1 MAQTHKF
8 PRHLVTE
15 LKEALATSRIVNL
28 TGPRQVGK
36 TTLAR
41 DLLKTGE
48 YITLDEEGVLEA
60 INRDAAGQLES
71 LRSAAG
77 EGPLIIDEAQ
87 RSSELAMAVKMLVDR
102 DTRKGQFLL
111 TGSSNLFTTAA
122 VADSLPGQMRTLRLW
137 PMTVSE
143 TRELN
148 ASLLLDW
155 ATQEAPSL
163 DQIRVLEGPSRRDYI
178 ELLLEGGFPEPR
190 TFAIRPRQ
198 RLYRDYVD
206 SVVDRDVAEI
216 LRIRKT
222 DRLRRLIEQMTAR
235 TGAKVNVS
243 KLGEVVGVNRA
254 TLDTHLDILTRLSL
268 VIRLGSWTSG
278 ESRREIKNAKYH
290 FVDTGMACAL
300 RHFNDRSF
308 TAGQP
313 NATALGGL
321 LESFVLGELT
331 RVQPMQERE
340 CRLYHWRNADGREID
355 ILAESPDTIV
365 GFEVKA
371 STAVSGMDFRH
382 LKWFSAEG
390 PGRSRKFC
398 GIVLYLGQ
406 HKLSFG
412 EGCFAL
418 PISSLWAQIELQ
430 GSAAGC
436 RQPVIPQESWAP
448 EKIKVSAVRH
458 VQSHLYRH

>member
-1 MAQTHKF
+1 MRKYH
-8 PRHLVTE
+8 RHLVSE
-15 LKEALATSRIVNL
+15 LKEALSTSRIVNL

-36 TTLAR
+36 TTLVR
-41 DLLKTGE
+41 DLLATGA

-60 INRDAAGQLES
+60 IERDAAGQLES
-71 LRSAAG
+71 LRRAAG
-77 EGPLIIDEAQ
+77 KGPLIIDEAQ
-87 RSSELAMAVKMLVDR
+87 RSRELALAVKVLVDR

-111 TGSSNLFTTAA
+111 TGSSNLFATAA
-122 VADSLPGQMRTLRLW
+122 VADSLPGRMRTLRLW

-143 TRELN
+143 TREVN
-148 ASLLLDW
+148 ASILLDW
-155 ATQEAPSL
+155 AVQEVPSL
-163 DQIRVLEGPSRRDYI
+163 DQIRVSEVPGRRDCI

-190 TFAIRPRQ
+190 TLAIRPRQ

-222 DRLRRLIEQMTAR
+222 DRLRRLIEHMAVR
-235 TGAKVNVS
+235 TGAEINVS
-243 KLGEVVGVNRA
+243 KLSEVVGVNRA
-254 TLDTHLDILTRLSL
+254 TLDTYLDILTRLSL

-300 RHFNDRSF
+300 RYFNDRSF

-331 RVQPMQERE
+331 RIQPYQEQE
-340 CRLYHWRNADGREID
+340 SRLYHWRNADGREID
-355 ILAESPDTIV
+355 ILAECPDKIV

-371 STAVSGMDFRH
+371 STSVSRKDFLH
-382 LKWFSAEG
+382 LKWFSTEG
-390 PGRSRKFC
+390 PGKNRRFC
-398 GIVLYLGQ
+398 GIVLYFGQ
-406 HKLSFG
+406 HKLRFG
-412 EGCFAL
+412 DDLFAL
-418 PISSLWAQIELQ
+418 PISSLWASIEVE
-430 GSAAGC
+430 GSEIT
-436 RQPVIPQESWAP
+436 R
-448 EKIKVSAVRH
+448 R
-458 VQSHLYRH
+458 